1 LFRSFITDSNIFAAS
16 SIYRPSDPSFG
27 IQSDLKMLVFAGI
40 ETKSAAEVVGA
51 LGRNHK
57 TKKFKL
63 GNVKKAKAKIEG
75 TNTVVYEV
83 IYVDVIDPLEIG
95 KIVLPS
101 KILTSNSNRLITVDQ
116 SNEFYTGPFNED
128 NQFWGRPDPFNVSID
143 SNAVY
148 AGDPETN
155 VRFPASIALW
165 RDRIKSI
172 GLKER
177 QYLPLWMRTIQ
188 DGEVQELDYVKAIPL
203 CYCKP
208 EMADDILLNIKNRAF
223 DFAQL
228 DYVIDRYIID
238 SVTGYSAD
246 KYIVFKNDRTTIT

>member
-1 LFRSFITDSNIFAAS
+1 
-16 SIYRPSDPSFG
+16 
-27 IQSDLKMLVFAGI
+27 MLVFAGI

-63 GNVKKAKAKIEG
+63 GEVKKAKAKIEG
-75 TNTVVYEV
+75 TTTVVYEV
-83 IYVDVIDPLEIG
+83 IYLEVIDPLEIG
-95 KIVLPS
+95 KVSLPS
-101 KILTSNSNRLITVDQ
+101 VISTSNSNKLITVDQ
-116 SNEFYTGPFNED
+116 NNEFYVGPFD
-128 NQFWGRPDPFNVSID
+128 QDTQFWNRPDPFSVTID
-143 SNAVY
+143 SNSVY

-155 VRFPASIALW
+155 FRYPASVALW
-165 RDRIKSI
+165 RERIKSI

-177 QYLPLWMRTIQ
+177 NYLPLWMRTIQ

-208 EMADDILLNIKNRAF
+208 GMADDVLLNIKNRAF
-223 DFAQL
+223 DFTQI
-228 DYVIDRYIID
+228 DYVIVRYIID